1 MINLFKKTIVENKNI
16 FLSSFLNFLFKNL
29 IVLIVIDFLKL
40 NPNET
45 YIFILITVYIF
56 SFISNLKIGFS
67 KSFEFRILIKWI
79 VIHLFLLIVEN
90 QLFILFESIFEYKV
104 ILSVILSIFFYIL
117 RFFFNK
123 KIIFN

>member
-1 MINLFKKTIVENKNI
+1 VINLFKKTIVKNKNI

-45 YIFILITVYIF
+45 YIFILIAVYIF

-67 KSFEFRILIKWI
+67 KSFELRILIKWI
-79 VIHLFLLIVEN
+79 IIHLSLLIVEN
-90 QLFILFESIFEYKV
+90 YLFILFELFFEYKV

>member
-45 YIFILITVYIF
+45 YIFILFIVYIF

-67 KSFEFRILIKWI
+67 KSFELRILIKWI
-79 VIHLFLLIVEN
+79 IIHLFLLIVEN
-90 QLFILFESIFEYKV
+90 YLFMLFESIFEYKV
-104 ILSVILSIFFYIL
+104 ILSVILSIFIYIL

>member
-1 MINLFKKTIVENKNI
+1 MINLFKKTIVKNKNI

-29 IVLIVIDFLKL
+29 IVLVVIDFLKL
-40 NPNET
+40 NPDET

-67 KSFEFRILIKWI
+67 KSFELRILIKWI
-79 VIHLFLLIVEN
+79 IIHLSLLIVEN
-90 QLFILFESIFEYKV
+90 YLFILFESFFEYKV
-104 ILSVILSIFFYIL
+104 TLSVILSIFFYIL

>member
-1 MINLFKKTIVENKNI
+1 MINLFKKIIVENKNI

-45 YIFILITVYIF
+45 YIFILIAVYIF

-67 KSFEFRILIKWI
+67 KSFQLSILIKWI
-79 VIHLFLLIVEN
+79 IIHLFLLIVEN
-90 QLFILFESIFEYKV
+90 YLFILFELFFEYKV

>member
-1 MINLFKKTIVENKNI
+1 MINLFKKIVVENKNI

-45 YIFILITVYIF
+45 YIFVLITVYIF

-67 KSFEFRILIKWI
+67 KSFELRILVKWI
-79 VIHLFLLIVEN
+79 IIHLFLLIVEN
-90 QLFILFESIFEYKV
+90 YLFILFESFFEYKV

>member
-1 MINLFKKTIVENKNI
+1 VINLFKKIIVENKNI

-45 YIFILITVYIF
+45 YIFILIAVYIF

-67 KSFEFRILIKWI
+67 KSFQLSILIKWI
-79 VIHLFLLIVEN
+79 IIHLFLLIVEN
-90 QLFILFESIFEYKV
+90 YLFILFELFFEYKV